1 MAIATIDYETKRIE
15 PRPDYP
21 PIPVGV
27 AIKYK
32 RVKRYLAWGHPTENN
47 CTKAHA
53 KRVLHNIYNEADSI
67 TFHNAA
73 FDIYVGTEHM
83 GLPFPREYDD
93 TLFLAYLH
101 DPRDETLSLKPLAD
115 KYLDMPPEEQ
125 TKLKEW
131 ILANIPEAK
140 RKPTTWGAY
149 IAEAPGK
156 LVGRYAVGDVV
167 RTEALRN
174 FFYPYIRDN
183 DMLEA
188 YEREKGIMPIVEE
201 HMSSQGIRVA
211 VRRLKKD
218 IRVWERTVTD
228 LDNTLRRKL
237 KCGPDVNLGSNT
249 QLADV
254 MDAAGLVDN
263 WILTDKG
270 NRSTK
275 RENLNKV
282 CKDKDITSLLAV
294 KGQIETCLTTFAL
307 PWLDTAEHTGG
318 YIYPAF
324 NQVRATD
331 EYGNRKN
338 VGTKTGRFSSSNP
351 NLQNVPNKFEDVP
364 DKYRMLMPIMR
375 DYLIPDEGC
384 CFIGRDYSQQEM
396 RILAHYENGLF
407 MQQYLANPHM
417 DAHELLQQLIYDQTG
432 MWFERKPVKN
442 TGFGI
447 IYGMGLEK
455 LARAIKGDKEEAR
468 MLKGAYMKAVPGV
481 QTLNKDLKKIA
492 GRNEPIYTWGG
503 RQYYCEEPKRIGG
516 VMRSFEYKMLNLL
529 IQGGAADCTKEAMI
543 RYADATNT
551 GRLTVQVHDELLV
564 NAPKADARKEMRL
577 LKDCMESIEFDV
589 PMLSDG
595 AKSAVSWARM
605 KPWGN

>member
-1 MAIATIDYETKRIE
+1 MAIATIDYETKCIE

-21 PIPVGV
+21 PEPVGV
-27 AIKYK
+27 ALKYK
-32 RVKRYLAWGHPTENN
+32 RIKKYFAWGHPTENN
-47 CTKAHA
+47 CTKREAI
-53 KRVLHNIYNEADSI
+53 KLLKDIYDEAESV
-67 TFHNAA
+67 TFHNGA
-73 FDIYVGTEHM
+73 FDIYVGIEHM
-83 GLPFPREYDD
+83 GLWFPDRWDD

-101 DPRDETLSLKPLAD
+101 DPRDETLALKPLAD

-125 TKLKEW
+125 TKLKDW
-131 ILANIPEAK
+131 ILANVPAAK

-149 IAEAPGK
+149 IAEAPGR

-167 RTEALRN
+167 RTEKLRDL
-174 FFYPYIRDN
+174 FYPYIRDN

-188 YEREKGIMPIVEE
+188 YEREKRIMPIVEE
-201 HMSSQGIRVA
+201 DMSSQGIRVA

-218 IRVWERTVTD
+218 VKLWERTVVD
-228 LDNTLRRKL
+228 LDKNVRRRL
-237 KCGPDVNLGSNT
+237 KCGPDVNLGSSN
-249 QLADV
+249 QLADA
-254 MDAAGLVDN
+254 MDAAGLVDD
-263 WILTDKG
+263 WIYTEKG

-275 RENLNKV
+275 RDNLIKV
-282 CKDKDITSLLAV
+282 CKDKEITSLLAV
-294 KGQIETCLTTFAL
+294 KGQIETCLTTFAV
-307 PWLDTAEHTGG
+307 PWLETAENTGG

-331 EYGNRKN
+331 EYGRNRG
-338 VGTKTGRFSSSNP
+338 VGTKTGRFSSSDP
-351 NLQNVPNKFEDVP
+351 NLQNVPNSFEDVP
-364 DKYRMLMPIMR
+364 KKYLKLMPVMR

-447 IYGMGLEK
+447 IYGMGLDK
-455 LARAIKGDKEEAR
+455 LAGKIKGDKEEAR

-481 QTLNKDLKKIA
+481 KDLNKDLKRIA
-492 GRNEPIYTWGG
+492 GNDEPIYTWGG
-503 RQYYCEEPKRIGG
+503 RQYYCEEPKRIQGK
-516 VMRSFEYKMLNLL
+516 MRSFEYKMLNLL

-543 RYADATNT
+543 RYHEATNT

-564 NAPKADARKEMRL
+564 NVPKTDKRKEMRL

-595 AKSAVSWARM
+595 SMSAVSWARM